1 MYVSSHSTTAEK
13 DEEKEK
19 KTRKTE
25 NQTKKTDRRVELMM
39 EHHTY
44 IKGKKRESFHNV
56 WVCVWWCI
64 EWWRPG
70 YEKQDDAVD
79 SYMQIAKEKFEQ

>member
-1 MYVSSHSTTAEK
+1 MSSSIYLCMYVSSHSTTAEK

-44 IKGKKRESFHNV
+44 IKGKKGSLFTMSEY
-56 WVCVWWCI
+56 VCGGV
-64 EWWRPG
+64 
-70 YEKQDDAVD
+70 
-79 SYMQIAKEKFEQ
+79 